1 MQRLK
6 SGDIVSNGCPLCKTK
21 ALSSEKIANPCPFFA
36 PRLSL
41 QVSEQNRELLPMP
54 AVRPMRLRPL
64 LNLSLMLS
72 LSASPLF
79 VPLSY
84 AEDSAARRSY
94 QVPAGSLSAALTRF
108 AGLAGVNLSVDP
120 ALVSGR
126 SSTGLSGE
134 YGVEEGF
141 AQLLTG
147 SGLQLQPMGARAYRL
162 MPVPESGSLQLAPTS
177 ILGTTDLTDGD
188 TYAGGQVAR
197 RGSQGLLGSRDFM
210 ETPFSMTT
218 YTAEAV
224 KNQQA
229 RTLGDLIAS
238 DPSVRATNP
247 AGGRYEQFTIRGFS
261 LFNSDV
267 AYNGLYGVLPT
278 YTIDMEMAERVDII
292 KGPSQL
298 INGIS
303 PRGSV
308 GGGINVVP
316 KRATD
321 KDITSLTGT
330 WASGSQAGGAV
341 DVGRRFGE
349 DNKFGIR
356 FNGVKQSGDTEWD
369 HQSVD
374 REMAVLGLDFRGER
388 LRLSTDIGHTE
399 RDTDAPQ
406 ERVQVGANA
415 RVPSANDVRRN
426 YAQPWSK
433 ARTDDT
439 FGTVNGE
446 FDLSDSVMLYGGVGA
461 RKSNHDFLRH
471 AVSVTN
477 NAGDFSVLP
486 RDFTRDENVRTA
498 TAGVRS
504 WLHTGPVSHEIN
516 LAASYFYMDFENGGA
531 RYAAAPSN
539 LYNPVETPTPS
550 RPTRLDSKVYTENR
564 FSGVAL
570 SDTLGFFDERLLL
583 TLGARWQRVKV
594 DDWTDNVKGTTAYD
608 EEKVSPS
615 GGILF
620 KATDKLSLYAN
631 YMEGLSQG
639 KIAPSTSINEDE
651 IFPPFVSRQ
660 VEVGAKYDAGA
671 FAVTAA
677 VFRIKQPAYETNAT
691 TRVFG
696 PNGKRQNDGVELSV
710 FGEPLKGVRLLGGV
724 MYIDSELTHTTNGTF
739 DGNRAPATPKYNV
752 NLGAEWDVPT
762 VEGLT
767 LTSRGIYSSS
777 QYLDQSNV
785 KEIDA
790 WTRLD
795 VGARYAFKV
804 DDKHITLRANVE
816 NVADKRYW
824 SSAGASDDSE
834 PGLTLSTPRTYL
846 LSATVD
852 F

>member
-1 MQRLK
+1 
-6 SGDIVSNGCPLCKTK
+6 
-21 ALSSEKIANPCPFFA
+21 
-36 PRLSL
+36 
-41 QVSEQNRELLPMP
+41 MP

-84 AEDSAARRSY
+84 AEDSTARRSY

-126 SSTGLSGE
+126 SSAGLSGE

-147 SGLQLQPMGARAYRL
+147 SGLQLQPMGAQAYRL

-177 ILGTTDLTDGD
+177 IVGTTGLAEGD

-229 RTLGDLIAS
+229 RTLGDLVAS

-278 YTIDMEMAERVDII
+278 YTIDMEMAERVDIL

-415 RVPSANDVRRN
+415 KVPSANDVRHN

-539 LYNPVETPTPS
+539 LYNPAETPTPS

-594 DDWTDNVKGTTAYD
+594 DDWTDNVKGATAYD

-724 MYIDSELTHTTNGTF
+724 MVIDSELTHTTNGTF

-790 WTRLD
+790 WTHLD

>member
-1 MQRLK
+1 
-6 SGDIVSNGCPLCKTK
+6 
-21 ALSSEKIANPCPFFA
+21 
-36 PRLSL
+36 
-41 QVSEQNRELLPMP
+41 MP
-54 AVRPMRLRPL
+54 AVFPSSPRLVPASRRPL
-64 LNLSLMLS
+64 LHLSLLLS
-72 LSASPLF
+72 LSACPLF
-79 VPLSY
+79 ITAGW
-84 AEDSAARRSY
+84 AEDASRRSY

-108 AGLAGVNLSVDP
+108 AGLAGVNLSVGP
-120 ALVSGR
+120 SLVGGR
-126 SSTGLSGE
+126 NSPGLAGE
-134 YGVEEGF
+134 FAVEEGF
-141 AQLLTG
+141 ARLLQG
-147 SGLQLQPMGARAYRL
+147 SGLQLQPVGEQAYIL
-162 MPVPESGSLQLAPTS
+162 TPAPEGSSLQLAPTS
-177 ILGTTDLTDGD
+177 ILGATGGADGEV
-188 TYAGGQVAR
+188 YAGGQVAR
-197 RGSQGLLGSRDFM
+197 RGSQGLLGSKDFM

-218 YTAEAV
+218 YTSEV
-224 KNQQA
+224 IENQQA
-229 RTLGDLIAS
+229 RTLGDLIAN

-247 AGGRYEQFTIRGFS
+247 AGGRYEQFTIRGLS

-278 YTIDMEMAERVDII
+278 YTIDMEMADRVDIL
-292 KGPSQL
+292 KGPTQL

-321 KDITSLTGT
+321 KPITSFTGSY
-330 WASGSQAGGAV
+330 ASNNQLGGAV

-349 DNKFGIR
+349 DDKFGIR

-374 REMAVLGLDFRGER
+374 RDMAVLGLDFRGER

-415 RVPSANDVRRN
+415 QVPRASDVRHN
-426 YAQPWSK
+426 YAQAWSK
-433 ARTDDT
+433 ARTEDT

-446 FDLSDSVMLYGGVGA
+446 FDVSDSVMLYGGVGA

-477 NAGDFSVLP
+477 DAGDFSVQP

-498 TAGVRS
+498 TAGVRN
-504 WLHTGPVSHEIN
+504 WFHTGPVSHEVN

-531 RYAAAPSN
+531 RYASAPSN
-539 LYNPVETPTPS
+539 LYDPVETPKPGT
-550 RPTRLDSKVYTENR
+550 PTRFDSKVYTENR

-570 SDTLGFFDERLLL
+570 SDTLGFFDDRLLL

-594 DDWTDNVKGTTAYD
+594 DDWSDNIKGDTAYD

-639 KIAPSTSINEDE
+639 KIAPSTSVNEDE
-651 IFPPFVSRQ
+651 IFPPFISRQ
-660 VEVGAKYDAGA
+660 VEVGAKYDAGP

-696 PNGKRQNDGVELSV
+696 PNGKRQNDGVEVSV
-710 FGEPLKGVRLLGGV
+710 FGEPLTGFRLLGGV
-724 MYIDSELTHTTNGTF
+724 MYIDSELTSTTNGTF

-762 VEGLT
+762 VQGLT
-767 LTSRGIYSSS
+767 LTSRGLYSSS
-777 QYLDQSNV
+777 QYLDQSNN
-785 KEIDA
+785 KEIDS
-790 WTRLD
+790 WERFD
-795 VGARYAFKV
+795 VGARYAFRV
-804 DDKHITLRANVE
+804 DEKTITLRGNIE

-834 PGLTLSTPRTYL
+834 PGLTLSTPRAYL

>member
-1 MQRLK
+1 M
-6 SGDIVSNGCPLCKTK
+6 SAVS
-21 ALSSEKIANPCPFFA
+21 SY
-36 PRLSL
+36 
-41 QVSEQNRELLPMP
+41 
-54 AVRPMRLRPL
+54 RLRPL
-64 LNLSLMLS
+64 LHFSLLLTLSS
-72 LSASPLF
+72 SPLF
-79 VPLSY
+79 ISTSW
-84 AEDSAARRSY
+84 AETSGRRAY
-94 QVPAGSLSAALTRF
+94 EVPAGSLSAALTRF
-108 AGLAGVNLSVDP
+108 AGQAGVNLSVDP
-120 ALVSGR
+120 ALVNGR
-126 SSTGLSGE
+126 NSSGLSGE
-134 YGVEEGF
+134 FAVKEGF
-141 AQLLTG
+141 ARLLQG
-147 SGLQLQPMGARAYRL
+147 SGLQLMSVGEQAYTL
-162 MPVPESGSLQLAPTS
+162 IPAPDSASAGLQLAPTS
-177 ILGTTDLTDGD
+177 IVGDSGVTDGQD
-188 TYAGGQVAR
+188 YAGGQVAR
-197 RGSQGLLGSRDFM
+197 KGSQGMLGSRDFM

-218 YTAEAV
+218 YTKDAV

-267 AYNGLYGVLPT
+267 SYNGLYGILPT
-278 YTIDMEMAERVDII
+278 YTIDMEMAERVDIL

-321 KDITSLTGT
+321 KPITELTT
-330 WASGSQAGGAV
+330 SYASKGQVGAAV
-341 DVGRRFGE
+341 DVARRFGE
-349 DNKFGIR
+349 DDKFGIR

-374 REMAVLGLDFRGER
+374 RDMAVLGLDFRGDR

-415 RVPSANDVRRN
+415 KVPNANDVRDN
-426 YAQPWSK
+426 YAQSWSK
-433 ARTDDT
+433 ARTKDT
-439 FGTVNGE
+439 FGAVNAE
-446 FDLSDSVMLYGGVGA
+446 YDLSDSVMLYGGVGA

-477 NAGDFSVLP
+477 DAGDFSVQP

-498 TAGVRS
+498 TAGARS
-504 WLHTGPVSHEIN
+504 WFNTGPVSHEVN

-539 LYNPVETPTPS
+539 LYNPVDTPTPS
-550 RPTRLDSKVYTENR
+550 NPTRADSKVYTENR

-570 SDTLGFFDERLLL
+570 TDTLGFFEDRLLL

-594 DDWTDNVKGTTAYD
+594 DDWTDDVKGDTAYD

-615 GGILF
+615 GGILY
-620 KATDKLSLYAN
+620 KVTDDFSVYAN

-639 KIAPSTSINEDE
+639 KIAPSTSVNEDQ

-660 VEVGAKYDAGA
+660 VEVGAKYDLGSFA
-671 FAVTAA
+671 FTAS
-677 VFRIKQPAYETNAT
+677 VFRIKQPAYETNT
-691 TRVFG
+691 TSRVFG
-696 PNGKRQNDGVELSV
+696 PNGKRRNDGVELTM
-710 FGEPLKGVRLLGGV
+710 FGEPMKGFRLLGGV
-724 MYIDSELTHTTNGTF
+724 MYIDSELTNTVNGTF

-752 NLGAEWDVPT
+752 NLGAEWDVPG
-762 VEGLT
+762 VNGLT
-767 LTSRGIYSSS
+767 LTGRGIYTGS
-777 QYLDQSNV
+777 QYLDQANS
-785 KEIDA
+785 KSIDSSE
-790 WTRLD
+790 RFD

-804 DDKHITLRANVE
+804 DQKDITLRANVE
-816 NVADKRYW
+816 NVMNKYYW

-846 LSATVD
+846 LSATIG

>member
-1 MQRLK
+1 
-6 SGDIVSNGCPLCKTK
+6 
-21 ALSSEKIANPCPFFA
+21 
-36 PRLSL
+36 
-41 QVSEQNRELLPMP
+41 MP
-54 AVRPMRLRPL
+54 AVRPL
-64 LNLSLMLS
+64 LKLSLMLS

-79 VPLSY
+79 TPISY
-84 AEDSAARRSY
+84 AEDTATRRSY
-94 QVPAGSLSAALTRF
+94 QVPAGSLGAALTRF
-108 AGLAGVNLSVDP
+108 AGLSGVNLAVDP

-126 SSTGLSGE
+126 GSSGLSGE
-134 YGVEEGF
+134 YAVEEGF
-141 AQLLTG
+141 ARLLQG
-147 SGLQLQPMGARAYRL
+147 SGLQLQPMGERAYML
-162 MPVPESGSLQLAPTS
+162 VPVPQGSSLQLAPTA
-177 ILGTTDLTDGD
+177 ILGTRSEADGD
-188 TYAGGQVAR
+188 IYAGGQVAR

-210 ETPFSMTT
+210 DTPFSMTT
-218 YTAEAV
+218 YTQAAV

-278 YTIDMEMAERVDII
+278 YTIDMEMADRVDIV

-321 KDITSLTGT
+321 KDINSFTGT
-330 WASGSQAGGAV
+330 WASDSQAGGAV

-349 DNKFGIR
+349 DNKFGLR
-356 FNGVKQSGDTEWD
+356 FNGVKQAGDTEWD
-369 HQSVD
+369 HQRVD

-388 LRLSTDIGHTE
+388 LRLSSDIGHTE
-399 RDTDAPQ
+399 RDTNAPQ
-406 ERVQVGANA
+406 ERVQVAA
-415 RVPSANDVRRN
+415 AAPVPSANDVRRN
-426 YAQPWSK
+426 YAQSWSK
-433 ARTDDT
+433 ASTNDT
-439 FGTVNGE
+439 FGTLIAE
-446 FDLSDSVMLYGGVGA
+446 FDLSDNLMLYGGVGA

-471 AVSVTN
+471 AVSVSN
-477 NAGDFSVLP
+477 SAGDFSVQP
-486 RDFTRDENVRTA
+486 RDFSRDENVRTA

-504 WLHTGPVSHEIN
+504 GFHTGPVSHEVN
-516 LAASYFYMDFENGGA
+516 LAASYFYMDFTNGGA

-539 LYNPVETPTPS
+539 PYNPVQTPTPS
-550 RPTRLDSKVYTENR
+550 TAIRQDAQVYTENK

-570 SDTLGFFDERLLL
+570 SDTLGFFDDRLLL

-594 DDWTDNVKGTTAYD
+594 EDWTNNVKGDTAYD
-608 EEKVSPS
+608 EEKISPS

-620 KATDKLSLYAN
+620 KATDALSLYAN
-631 YMEGLSQG
+631 YLEGLSQG
-639 KIAPSTSINEDE
+639 KVAPSTSVNEDE
-651 IFPPFVSRQ
+651 IFPPFISRQ

-691 TRVFG
+691 SRVFG
-696 PNGKRQNDGVELSV
+696 PNGKRQNDGVELSL
-710 FGEPLKGVRLLGGV
+710 FGEPLKGLRLLGGV

-752 NLGAEWDVPT
+752 NLGAEWDVPRL
-762 VEGLT
+762 EGLT
-767 LTSRGIYSSS
+767 LTTRGIYSSS
-777 QYLDQSNV
+777 QYLDQANA

-790 WTRLD
+790 WNRID

>member
-1 MQRLK
+1 M
-6 SGDIVSNGCPLCKTK
+6 SAAIPLRFRP
-21 ALSSEKIANPCPFFA
+21 ALAGW
-36 PRLSL
+36 
-41 QVSEQNRELLPMP
+41 
-54 AVRPMRLRPL
+54 RPL
-64 LNLSLMLS
+64 LNLSLAMG
-72 LSASPLF
+72 LSASLLF
-79 VPLSY
+79 IPTSQ
-84 AEDSAARRSY
+84 AEESARRSY
-94 QVPAGSLSAALTRF
+94 QVPAGNLGAALTRF

-126 SSTGLSGE
+126 NSAGLSGE

-141 AQLLTG
+141 AQLLQG
-147 SGLQLQPMGARAYRL
+147 SGLQLQAVGEQAYIL
-162 MPVPESGSLQLAPTS
+162 TPVPERGSLQLAPTS
-177 ILGTTDLTDGD
+177 IVGATDSAD
-188 TYAGGQVAR
+188 TEAYAGGQVAR

-218 YTAEAV
+218 YTRETV

-267 AYNGLYGVLPT
+267 AYNGLYGILPT
-278 YTIDMEMAERVDII
+278 YTIDMEMAERVDIL
-292 KGPSQL
+292 KGPTQL

-321 KDITSLTGT
+321 KPITSFTGSY
-330 WASGSQAGGAV
+330 ASNNQLGGAV

-349 DNKFGIR
+349 GDQFGIR

-374 REMAVLGLDFRGER
+374 RDMAVLGLDFRGER

-415 RVPSANDVRRN
+415 QVPHASDVRRN
-426 YAQPWSK
+426 YAQAWSK
-433 ARTDDT
+433 ARTKDT
-439 FGTVNGE
+439 FGTFNAE
-446 FDLSDSVMLYGGVGA
+446 FDVSDSVMLYGGVGA
-461 RKSNHDFLRH
+461 RKSDHDFLRH
-471 AVSVTN
+471 NVSVTN
-477 NAGDFSVLP
+477 NAGDFTVQP
-486 RDFTRDENVRTA
+486 RDFTREENVRTA
-498 TAGVRS
+498 TAGVRN
-504 WLHTGPVSHEIN
+504 WFHTGPVSHEVN

-531 RYAAAPSN
+531 RYANGRSN
-539 LYNPVETPTPS
+539 LYDPVQTPTPS
-550 RPTRLDSKVYTENR
+550 NPTRQDDKVYTENR

-570 SDTLGFFDERLLL
+570 SDNLGLFEDRLLL

-594 DDWTDNVKGTTAYD
+594 DDWTNNVKGDTAYD

-631 YMEGLSQG
+631 YTEGLSQG
-639 KIAPSTSINEDE
+639 KIAPSTSVNEDE
-651 IFPPFVSRQ
+651 IFPPFISRQ
-660 VEVGAKYDAGA
+660 VEVGAKYDAGS
-671 FAVTAA
+671 FAVTGA
-677 VFRIKQPAYETNAT
+677 VFRIKQPAYATDAT

-696 PNGKRQNDGVELSV
+696 PNGKRENTGVELSV
-710 FGEPLKGVRLLGGV
+710 FGEPLKGTRLLGGV
-724 MYIDSELTHTTNGTF
+724 MFIDSELTDTTGGAF

-752 NLGAEWDVPT
+752 NLGAEWDVPNLQG
-762 VEGLT
+762 VT

-777 QYLDQSNV
+777 QYLDQSND
-785 KEIDA
+785 KEIDS
-790 WTRLD
+790 WVRLD

-804 DDKHITLRANVE
+804 DEKTVTLRANVE

-834 PGLTLSTPRTYL
+834 PGLTLSTPCTYL

>member
-1 MQRLK
+1 MGL
-6 SGDIVSNGCPLCKTK
+6 ILT
-21 ALSSEKIANPCPFFA
+21 LSS
-36 PRLSL
+36 
-41 QVSEQNRELLPMP
+41 
-54 AVRPMRLRPL
+54 
-64 LNLSLMLS
+64 
-72 LSASPLF
+72 SPLF
-79 VPLSY
+79 IQASL
-84 AEDSAARRSY
+84 ADDAARRSY
-94 QVPAGSLSAALTRF
+94 QVPAGPLSAALTRF

-120 ALVSGR
+120 QLVSGR
-126 SSTGLSGE
+126 NSGGLSGE

-141 AQLLTG
+141 ARLLQG
-147 SGLQLQPMGARAYRL
+147 SGLQLQPVGEQAYIL
-162 MPVPESGSLQLAPTS
+162 TPAPQGSSLQLAPTS
-177 ILGTTDLTDGD
+177 ILGASGATDSDVF
-188 TYAGGQVAR
+188 AGGQVAR
-197 RGSQGLLGSRDFM
+197 RGSQGLLGSKDFM

-218 YTAEAV
+218 YTSEVV

-278 YTIDMEMAERVDII
+278 YTIDMEMADRVDIL
-292 KGPSQL
+292 KGPTQL

-321 KDITSLTGT
+321 KPITEFTGSY
-330 WASGSQAGGAV
+330 ASDSQVGGAV
-341 DVGRRFGE
+341 DIGRRFGE
-349 DNKFGIR
+349 DNKFGVR
-356 FNGVKQSGDTEWD
+356 LNAVKQSGDTKWD

-406 ERVQVGANA
+406 ERVQIGANA
-415 RVPSANDVRRN
+415 KVPDADDVRHN
-426 YAQPWSK
+426 YAQSWSK
-433 ARTDDT
+433 ARTKDT
-439 FGTVNGE
+439 FGTVNAE
-446 FDLSDSVMLYGGVGA
+446 YDVNDSIMLYGGVGA

-471 AVSVTN
+471 AVSITN
-477 NAGDFSVLP
+477 DAGDFSVQP
-486 RDFTRDENVRTA
+486 RDFTRDENVRTT

-504 WLHTGPVSHEIN
+504 WFHTGPVSHEVN

-531 RYAAAPSN
+531 RYAASPSN
-539 LYNPVETPTPS
+539 LYNPRPTPTPS
-550 RPTRLDSKVYTENR
+550 RPTRFDPKVYTENR

-570 SDTLGFFDERLLL
+570 SDTLGFFDDRLLL

-594 DDWTDNVKGTTAYD
+594 DDWSDGVKGDTAYD

-615 GGILF
+615 GGLLF
-620 KATDKLSLYAN
+620 KATDQLSLYVN

-651 IFPPFVSRQ
+651 IFPPFISRQ
-660 VEVGAKYDAGA
+660 VEAGAKYDAGA
-671 FAVTAA
+671 FALTAA

-710 FGEPLKGVRLLGGV
+710 FGEPLKGFRLLGGV
-724 MYIDSELTHTTNGTF
+724 MYIDSELKDTTNGTF

-752 NLGAEWDVPT
+752 NLGAEWDVPK
-762 VEGLT
+762 VQGLT
-767 LTSRGIYSSS
+767 LTARGIYSSS
-777 QYLDQSNV
+777 QYLDQANS
-785 KEIDA
+785 KEIDS
-790 WTRLD
+790 WERFDL
-795 VGARYAFKV
+795 GARYAFKL
-804 DDKHITLRANVE
+804 DEKDITLRANVE
-816 NVADKRYW
+816 NVLDKRYW

-834 PGLTLSTPRTYL
+834 PGLTLATPRTLL
-846 LSATVD
+846 LSATVG

>member
-1 MQRLK
+1 
-6 SGDIVSNGCPLCKTK
+6 
-21 ALSSEKIANPCPFFA
+21 
-36 PRLSL
+36 
-41 QVSEQNRELLPMP
+41 MP
-54 AVRPMRLRPL
+54 AVMSCSTRLAPFRLRPL
-64 LNLSLMLS
+64 LHLSLLLS
-72 LSASPLF
+72 LSACPLF
-79 VPLSY
+79 ITAGWADDAS
-84 AEDSAARRSY
+84 RRSY
-94 QVPAGSLSAALTRF
+94 QVPAGSLDAALTRF
-108 AGLAGVNLSVDP
+108 AGLAGVNLSMDP
-120 ALVSGR
+120 SLVSGR
-126 SSTGLSGE
+126 NSPGLSGE
-134 YGVEEGF
+134 FAVEEGF
-141 AQLLTG
+141 ARLLQG
-147 SGLQLQPMGARAYRL
+147 SGLQLQSVGEQSYILTPA
-162 MPVPESGSLQLAPTS
+162 PEGGSLQLAPTS
-177 ILGTTDLTDGD
+177 VLGATGGADGEV
-188 TYAGGQVAR
+188 YAGGQVAR
-197 RGSQGLLGSRDFM
+197 KGSQGLLGSKDFM

-218 YTAEAV
+218 YTSEVV

-229 RTLGDLIAS
+229 RTLGDLVAS
-238 DPSVRATNP
+238 DPSVRVTNP
-247 AGGRYEQFTIRGFS
+247 AGGRYEQFTIRGLS

-267 AYNGLYGVLPT
+267 SYNGLYGVLPT
-278 YTIDMEMAERVDII
+278 YTIDMEMADRVDIL
-292 KGPSQL
+292 KGPSEL

-321 KDITSLTGT
+321 TPITSLTANY
-330 WASGSQAGGAV
+330 ASNNQIGGAV
-341 DVGRRFGE
+341 DIGRRFGE
-349 DNKFGIR
+349 DDKFGIR

-374 REMAVLGLDFRGER
+374 RDMAVLGLDFRGDR
-388 LRLSTDIGHTE
+388 LRLSTDVGHTE

-406 ERVQVGANA
+406 ERVTVGANA
-415 RVPSANDVRRN
+415 QVPHASDVSRN

-433 ARTDDT
+433 ARTKDT
-439 FGTVNGE
+439 FGMVNGE
-446 FDLSDSVMLYGGVGA
+446 FDVSDSVMLYGGVGA

-471 AVSVTN
+471 AVSITN
-477 NAGDFSVLP
+477 DAGDFSVLP

-498 TAGVRS
+498 NVGVRN
-504 WLHTGPVSHEIN
+504 WFHTGPVSHEVN

-531 RYAAAPSN
+531 RYAASPSN
-539 LYNPVETPTPS
+539 LYDPVETPTPV
-550 RPTRLDSKVYTENR
+550 RPTRQDPKVYTENR

-570 SDTLGFFDERLLL
+570 SDTLGFFDDRVLL

-594 DDWTDNVKGTTAYD
+594 DDWSDNIKGDTAYD

-639 KIAPSTSINEDE
+639 KIAPSTSVNEDE
-651 IFPPFVSRQ
+651 IFPPFISRQ
-660 VEVGAKYDAGA
+660 VEVGAKYDAGP

-677 VFRIKQPAYETNAT
+677 VFRIKQPAYETNAI

-696 PNGKRQNDGVELSV
+696 PNGKRENTGVEVSM
-710 FGEPLKGVRLLGGV
+710 FGEPLNGVRLLGGV
-724 MYIDSELTHTTNGTF
+724 MYIDSELTNTTNGTY

-752 NLGAEWDVPT
+752 NVGAEYDVRS

-767 LTSRGIYSSS
+767 LTSRAIYSSS

-790 WTRLD
+790 WTRMD

-804 DDKHITLRANVE
+804 DEKNVTLRANVE

>member
-1 MQRLK
+1 
-6 SGDIVSNGCPLCKTK
+6 
-21 ALSSEKIANPCPFFA
+21 
-36 PRLSL
+36 
-41 QVSEQNRELLPMP
+41 MP

-84 AEDSAARRSY
+84 AEDSTARRSY

-126 SSTGLSGE
+126 SSAGLSGE

-147 SGLQLQPMGARAYRL
+147 SGLQLQPMGTQAYRL

-177 ILGTTDLTDGD
+177 IVGTTGLADGD

-229 RTLGDLIAS
+229 RTLGDLVAS

-278 YTIDMEMAERVDII
+278 YTIDMEMAERVDIL

-415 RVPSANDVRRN
+415 RVPSANDVRHN

-594 DDWTDNVKGTTAYD
+594 DDWTDNVKGATAYD

-724 MYIDSELTHTTNGTF
+724 MVIDSELTHTTNGTF

>member
-1 MQRLK
+1 MSAVAPLRL
-6 SGDIVSNGCPLCKTK
+6 
-21 ALSSEKIANPCPFFA
+21 
-36 PRLSL
+36 R
-41 QVSEQNRELLPMP
+41 P
-54 AVRPMRLRPL
+54 AFVGWRPL

-72 LSASPLF
+72 LSASPFFISSSL
-79 VPLSY
+79 
-84 AEDSAARRSY
+84 AEEPTRRSY
-94 QVPAGSLSAALTRF
+94 QVPAGDLSAALTRF

-120 ALVSGR
+120 TLVNGR
-126 SSTGLSGE
+126 NSAGLSGE
-134 YGVEEGF
+134 FGVEEGF
-141 AQLLTG
+141 ARLLRG
-147 SGLQLQPMGARAYRL
+147 SGLQLQPVGEQAYIL
-162 MPVPESGSLQLAPTS
+162 MPAPEGGSLQLAPTS
-177 ILGTTDLTDGD
+177 IVGATASTDSPA
-188 TYAGGQVAR
+188 YAGGQVAR
-197 RGSQGLLGSRDFM
+197 RGSQGLLGTRDFM
-210 ETPFSMTT
+210 ETPFSVTT
-218 YTAEAV
+218 YTSAAV

-229 RTLGDLIAS
+229 RTLADLIAS

-247 AGGRYEQFTIRGFS
+247 AGGRFEQFTIRGFS

-267 AYNGLYGVLPT
+267 AYNGLYGILPT
-278 YTIDMEMAERVDII
+278 YTIDMEMAERIDIV

-308 GGGINVVP
+308 GGGINMVP

-321 KDITSLTGT
+321 KPITSFTGSY
-330 WASGSQAGGAV
+330 ASNNQLGGAV

-349 DNKFGIR
+349 EDKFGIR
-356 FNGVKQSGDTEWD
+356 FNGVKQAGDTEWD

-388 LRLSTDIGHTE
+388 LRLSTDIGRTE
-399 RDTDAPQ
+399 RNTDAPQ
-406 ERVQVGANA
+406 ERVLVGANA
-415 RVPSANDVRRN
+415 QVPHAGDVRDN
-426 YAQPWSK
+426 YAQSWSK
-433 ARTDDT
+433 ARTKDT
-439 FGTVNGE
+439 FGTVNAE
-446 FDLSDSVMLYGGVGA
+446 FDVNDSVMLYGGVGA
-461 RKSNHDFLRH
+461 RKSDHDFLRH
-471 AVSVTN
+471 NVSVTN
-477 NAGDFSVLP
+477 DAGDFTVQP

-498 TAGVRS
+498 TAGVRN
-504 WLHTGPVSHEIN
+504 WFHTGPVSHEVN

-531 RYAAAPSN
+531 RYANGRSN
-539 LYNPVETPTPS
+539 LYDPVQTPTPNN
-550 RPTRLDSKVYTENR
+550 PTRQDNKVYTENR

-570 SDTLGFFDERLLL
+570 SDTLGLFDDRLLL

-594 DDWTDNVKGTTAYD
+594 DDWTNNVKGDTAYD

-639 KIAPSTSINEDE
+639 KIAPSTSANEDE
-651 IFPPFVSRQ
+651 IFPPFISRQ
-660 VEVGAKYDAGA
+660 VEVGGKYDAGP

-677 VFRIKQPAYETNAT
+677 LFRIKQPAYATNAT

-696 PNGKRQNDGVELSV
+696 PNGKRENTGVELSV
-710 FGEPLKGVRLLGGV
+710 FGEPLKGTRLLGGV
-724 MYIDSELTHTTNGTF
+724 MYIDSELTQTTNGAF

-762 VEGLT
+762 VQGLT

-777 QYLDQSNV
+777 QYLDQSNT
-785 KEIDA
+785 KQIDS
-790 WTRLD
+790 WERFD

-804 DDKHITLRANVE
+804 DEKHITLRANIE

-824 SSAGASDDSE
+824 SSAGASDDSGA
-834 PGLTLSTPRTYL
+834 GLTLSTPRTYL
-846 LSATVD
+846 ISATVD

>member
-1 MQRLK
+1 MP
-6 SGDIVSNGCPLCKTK
+6 V
-21 ALSSEKIANPCPFFA
+21 
-36 PRLSL
+36 
-41 QVSEQNRELLPMP
+41 VLPY
-54 AVRPMRLRPL
+54 RLRPVSPGL
-64 LNLSLMLS
+64 LQLGLILTLSS
-72 LSASPLF
+72 SPLF
-79 VPLSY
+79 IQASL
-84 AEDSAARRSY
+84 ADDAARRSY
-94 QVPAGSLSAALTRF
+94 QVPAGPLSAALTRF

-120 ALVSGR
+120 QLVSGR
-126 SSTGLSGE
+126 NSGGLSGE

-141 AQLLTG
+141 ARLLQG
-147 SGLQLQPMGARAYRL
+147 SGLQLQPVGDQAYIL
-162 MPVPESGSLQLAPTS
+162 TPAPQGSSLQLAPTS
-177 ILGTTDLTDGD
+177 ILGASGATDSDVF
-188 TYAGGQVAR
+188 AGGQVAR
-197 RGSQGLLGSRDFM
+197 RGSQGLLGSKDFM

-218 YTAEAV
+218 YTSEVV

-278 YTIDMEMAERVDII
+278 YTIDMEMADRVDIL
-292 KGPSQL
+292 KGPTQL

-321 KDITSLTGT
+321 KPITEFTGSY
-330 WASGSQAGGAV
+330 ASDSQVGGAV
-341 DVGRRFGE
+341 DIGRRFGE
-349 DNKFGIR
+349 DNKFGVR
-356 FNGVKQSGDTEWD
+356 LNAVKQSGDTKWD

-406 ERVQVGANA
+406 ERVQIGANA
-415 RVPSANDVRRN
+415 KVPDADDVRHN
-426 YAQPWSK
+426 YAQSWSK
-433 ARTDDT
+433 ARTKDT
-439 FGTVNGE
+439 FGTVNAE
-446 FDLSDSVMLYGGVGA
+446 YDVNDSIMLYGGVGA

-471 AVSVTN
+471 AVSITN
-477 NAGDFSVLP
+477 DAGDFSVQP
-486 RDFTRDENVRTA
+486 RDFTRDENVRTT

-504 WLHTGPVSHEIN
+504 WFHTGPVSHEVN

-531 RYAAAPSN
+531 RYAASPSN
-539 LYNPVETPTPS
+539 LYNPRPTPTPS
-550 RPTRLDSKVYTENR
+550 RPTRFDPKVYTENR

-570 SDTLGFFDERLLL
+570 SDTLGFFDDRLLL

-594 DDWTDNVKGTTAYD
+594 DDWSDGIKGDTAYD

-615 GGILF
+615 GGLLF
-620 KATDKLSLYAN
+620 KATDQLSLYVN

-651 IFPPFVSRQ
+651 IFPPFISRQ
-660 VEVGAKYDAGA
+660 VEAGAKYDAGA
-671 FAVTAA
+671 FALTAA

-710 FGEPLKGVRLLGGV
+710 FGEPLKGFRLLGGV
-724 MYIDSELTHTTNGTF
+724 MYIDSELKDTTNGTF

-752 NLGAEWDVPT
+752 NLGAEWDVPK
-762 VEGLT
+762 VQGLT
-767 LTSRGIYSSS
+767 LTARGIYSSS
-777 QYLDQSNV
+777 QYLDQANS
-785 KEIDA
+785 KEIDS
-790 WTRLD
+790 WERFDL
-795 VGARYAFKV
+795 GARYAFKL
-804 DDKHITLRANVE
+804 DDKDITLRANVE
-816 NVADKRYW
+816 NVLDKRYW

-834 PGLTLSTPRTYL
+834 PGLTLATPRTLL
-846 LSATVD
+846 LSATVG

>member
-1 MQRLK
+1 M
-6 SGDIVSNGCPLCKTK
+6 
-21 ALSSEKIANPCPFFA
+21 
-36 PRLSL
+36 
-41 QVSEQNRELLPMP
+41 
-54 AVRPMRLRPL
+54 RPL
-64 LNLSLMLS
+64 LQLSLMLS
-72 LSASPLF
+72 LSTSPL
-79 VPLSY
+79 VMSESR
-84 AEDSAARRSY
+84 ADDARRSY

-126 SSTGLSGE
+126 SSSGLAGDF
-134 YGVEEGF
+134 GVEEGF
-141 AQLLTG
+141 ARLLSG
-147 SGLQLQPMGARAYRL
+147 SGLQLQPVGEQAYIL
-162 MPVPESGSLQLAPTS
+162 VPAPEGGSLQLAPTS
-177 ILGTTDLTDGD
+177 ILGAQDASGGD
-188 TYAGGQVAR
+188 VFAGGQVAR

-218 YTAEAV
+218 YTSEAV

-278 YTIDMEMAERVDII
+278 YTIDMEMADRVDIL

-321 KDITSLTGT
+321 RPITSLTANY
-330 WASGSQAGGAV
+330 ASNNQIGGAV

-349 DNKFGIR
+349 DNQFGLR

-374 REMAVLGLDFRGER
+374 RDMAVLGLDFRGER
-388 LRLSTDIGHTE
+388 LRLSTDIGRTE

-415 RVPSANDVRRN
+415 RVPSASDVRHN
-426 YAQPWSK
+426 YAQTWSK
-433 ARTDDT
+433 ARTKDT
-439 FGTVNGE
+439 FGTVNAE
-446 FDLSDSVMLYGGVGA
+446 FDVNDSTMLYGGVGA

-477 NAGDFSVLP
+477 NAGDFSVQP

-498 TAGVRS
+498 TAGVRN
-504 WLHTGPVSHEIN
+504 WFHTGPVSHEIN

-539 LYNPVETPTPS
+539 LYHPVETRTPV
-550 RPTRLDSKVYTENR
+550 RPTRQDAEVYTENR

-570 SDTLGFFDERLLL
+570 ADTLGFFDDRLLL

-594 DDWTDNVKGTTAYD
+594 DDWSDNVKGDTAYD

-615 GGILF
+615 GGLLF
-620 KATDKLSLYAN
+620 KATENLSLYAN

-639 KIAPSTSINEDE
+639 KIAPSTSVNEDE
-651 IFPPFVSRQ
+651 IFPPFISRQ
-660 VEVGAKYDAGA
+660 VEVGAKYDAGS
-671 FAVTAA
+671 FGLTAA
-677 VFRIKQPAYETNAT
+677 VFRIKQPAYETNAV

-710 FGEPLKGVRLLGGV
+710 FGEPLKGFRLLGGV

-752 NLGAEWDVPT
+752 NLGAEWDVPN
-762 VEGLT
+762 VQGLT
-767 LTSRGIYSSS
+767 LTGRGIYSSS
-777 QYLDQSNV
+777 QYLDQSNN

-790 WTRLD
+790 WERFD
-795 VGARYAFKV
+795 VGARYAFRV
-804 DDKHITLRANVE
+804 DEKTITLRANVE

-834 PGLTLSTPRTYL
+834 PGLTLATPRTYL

>member
-1 MQRLK
+1 
-6 SGDIVSNGCPLCKTK
+6 
-21 ALSSEKIANPCPFFA
+21 
-36 PRLSL
+36 
-41 QVSEQNRELLPMP
+41 MP
-54 AVRPMRLRPL
+54 VVRPL
-64 LNLSLMLS
+64 LKLSLLLS

-79 VPLSY
+79 ATVSY
-84 AEDSAARRSY
+84 ADDARRSY

-126 SSTGLSGE
+126 SSSGLAGE
-134 YGVEEGF
+134 YDVEEGF
-141 AQLLTG
+141 ARLLQG
-147 SGLQLQPMGARAYRL
+147 SGLQLQAMGEHAYML
-162 MPVPESGSLQLAPTS
+162 VPVPDGSTLELAPTS
-177 ILGTTDLTDGD
+177 ILGTTGLYDGD

-197 RGSQGLLGSRDFM
+197 RGAQGMLGTRDFM
-210 ETPFSMTT
+210 ETPFSITT
-218 YTAEAV
+218 YTADAV

-229 RTLGDLIAS
+229 RTLGELIAS

-267 AYNGLYGVLPT
+267 SYNGLYGVLPT
-278 YTIDMEMAERVDII
+278 YTIDMEMADRVDIF
-292 KGPSQL
+292 KGPTQL

-321 KDITSLTGT
+321 KDITSFTGT
-330 WASGSQAGGAV
+330 WASESQAGGAV

-356 FNGVKQSGDTEWD
+356 FNGVKQAGNTAWD

-406 ERVQVGANA
+406 ERVQVAA
-415 RVPSANDVRRN
+415 AAPVPRASDVRRN
-426 YAQPWSK
+426 YAQSWSK
-433 ARTDDT
+433 ARTNDT

-446 FDLSDSVMLYGGVGA
+446 YDLSDNVMLYGGVGA

-477 NAGDFSVLP
+477 AAGDFSVLP
-486 RDFTRDENVRTA
+486 RDFTRDENVRTYM
-498 TAGVRS
+498 AGVRN
-504 WLHTGPVSHEIN
+504 WFHTGPVSHEVN
-516 LAASYFYMDFENGGA
+516 LAASYFDMDFTNGGA
-531 RYAAAPSN
+531 RYATGSSN
-539 LYNPVETPTPS
+539 LYNPVQTPTPS
-550 RPTRLDSKVYTENR
+550 TATRQDAKVYTENK

-570 SDTLGFFDERLLL
+570 SDTLGFFDDRLLL

-594 DDWTDNVKGTTAYD
+594 DDWSNGIKGKTAYD
-608 EEKVSPS
+608 EEKLSPS
-615 GGILF
+615 GGLLF
-620 KATDKLSLYAN
+620 KATDRLSLYAN

-639 KIAPSTSINEDE
+639 KIAPTASKNSDE
-651 IFPPFVSRQ
+651 IFPPFISRQ

-671 FAVTAA
+671 VAVTAA
-677 VFRIKQPAYETNAT
+677 VFRIKQPAYETNT
-691 TRVFG
+691 TTNLFG
-696 PNGKRQNDGVELSV
+696 PNGKRENTGAELSV

-724 MYIDSELTHTTNGTF
+724 MYIDSKLKDTTNGTW

-752 NLGAEWDVPT
+752 NLGAEWDVPGL
-762 VEGLT
+762 EGVT
-767 LTSRGIYSSS
+767 LTSRGIHSSS

-790 WTRLD
+790 WNRID

-804 DDKHITLRANVE
+804 DDKHVTLRANVE

-834 PGLTLSTPRTYL
+834 PGLTLATPRTYL

>member
-1 MQRLK
+1 
-6 SGDIVSNGCPLCKTK
+6 
-21 ALSSEKIANPCPFFA
+21 
-36 PRLSL
+36 
-41 QVSEQNRELLPMP
+41 MP
-54 AVRPMRLRPL
+54 AVFPSSPRLASSRLRPL
-64 LNLSLMLS
+64 MHLSLLLS
-72 LSASPLF
+72 LSACPLF
-79 VPLSY
+79 ITAGW
-84 AEDSAARRSY
+84 AEDAPRRSY
-94 QVPAGSLSAALTRF
+94 QVPAGSLGVALTRF

-126 SSTGLSGE
+126 NSPGLSGE
-134 YGVEEGF
+134 FAVEEGF
-141 AQLLTG
+141 ARLLQG
-147 SGLQLQPMGARAYRL
+147 SGLQLQPVGEQAYIL
-162 MPVPESGSLQLAPTS
+162 TSAPEGSGLQLGATS
-177 ILGTTDLTDGD
+177 ILGSIDPVDGD
-188 TYAGGQVAR
+188 PYAGGQVAR
-197 RGSQGLLGSRDFM
+197 RGSQGLLGSKDFM

-218 YTAEAV
+218 YTSEVV

-229 RTLGDLIAS
+229 RTLGDLIAN

-247 AGGRYEQFTIRGFS
+247 AGGRYEQFTIRGLS

-278 YTIDMEMAERVDII
+278 YTIDMEMADRVDVI

-308 GGGINVVP
+308 GGGINVVA

-321 KDITSLTGT
+321 KPITSFTGMY
-330 WASGSQAGGAV
+330 ASDSQVGGAV

-369 HQSVD
+369 QQNVD

-388 LRLSTDIGHTE
+388 LRLSTDVGRTE

-406 ERVQVGANA
+406 ERVQVNANA
-415 RVPSANDVRRN
+415 QVPHASDVRHN

-433 ARTDDT
+433 ASTNDT
-439 FGTVNGE
+439 FGTVNAE
-446 FDLSDSVMLYGGVGA
+446 FDVNDSVMLYGGVGA

-471 AVSVTN
+471 AVAVTN
-477 NAGDFSVLP
+477 DKGDFSVQP

-498 TAGVRS
+498 TAGVRN
-504 WLHTGPVSHEIN
+504 WFHTGPVSHEVN

-539 LYNPVETPTPS
+539 LYNPVETPTPV
-550 RPTRLDSKVYTENR
+550 RPTRQDPKVYTENR

-570 SDTLGFFDERLLL
+570 SDTLGFFDDRLLL

-594 DDWTDNVKGTTAYD
+594 DDWSDNVKGDTAYD

-651 IFPPFVSRQ
+651 IFPPFISRQ

-671 FAVTAA
+671 FAMTAA

-696 PNGKRQNDGVELSV
+696 PNGKRENTGVELSV
-710 FGEPLKGVRLLGGV
+710 FGEPLEGFRLLGGV
-724 MYIDSELTHTTNGTF
+724 MYIDSELTNTANGTF

-752 NLGAEWDVPT
+752 NLGAEWDVPP
-762 VEGLT
+762 VQGLT

-777 QYLDQSNV
+777 QYLDQSNN
-785 KEIDA
+785 KEIDS
-790 WTRLD
+790 WERFD

-804 DDKHITLRANVE
+804 EEKNITLRANIE

>member
-1 MQRLK
+1 M
-6 SGDIVSNGCPLCKTK
+6 SAVS
-21 ALSSEKIANPCPFFA
+21 SY
-36 PRLSL
+36 
-41 QVSEQNRELLPMP
+41 
-54 AVRPMRLRPL
+54 RLRPL
-64 LNLSLMLS
+64 LHFSLLLTLSS
-72 LSASPLF
+72 SPLF
-79 VPLSY
+79 ISTSW
-84 AEDSAARRSY
+84 ADTSGRRAY
-94 QVPAGSLSAALTRF
+94 EVPAGSLSAALTRF
-108 AGLAGVNLSVDP
+108 AGQAGVNLSVDP
-120 ALVSGR
+120 ALVNGR
-126 SSTGLSGE
+126 NSSGLSGE
-134 YGVEEGF
+134 FAVEEGF
-141 AQLLTG
+141 ARLLQG
-147 SGLQLQPMGARAYRL
+147 SGLQL
-162 MPVPESGSLQLAPTS
+162 MPVGEQAYTLIPAPESASAGLQLAPTS
-177 ILGTTDLTDGD
+177 IVGDSGVTDGQE
-188 TYAGGQVAR
+188 YAGGQVAR
-197 RGSQGLLGSRDFM
+197 KGSQGMLGSRDFM

-218 YTAEAV
+218 YTKDAV

-247 AGGRYEQFTIRGFS
+247 AGGRYEQFTIRGLS

-267 AYNGLYGVLPT
+267 SYNGLYGILPT
-278 YTIDMEMAERVDII
+278 YTIDMEMAERVDIL

-321 KDITSLTGT
+321 KPITELTT
-330 WASGSQAGGAV
+330 SYASKGQVGAAV
-341 DVGRRFGE
+341 DVARRFGE
-349 DNKFGIR
+349 DDKFGIR

-374 REMAVLGLDFRGER
+374 RDMAVLGLDFRGDR

-415 RVPSANDVRRN
+415 KVPNANDVRDN
-426 YAQPWSK
+426 YAQSWSK
-433 ARTDDT
+433 ARTKDT
-439 FGTVNGE
+439 FGAVNAE
-446 FDLSDSVMLYGGVGA
+446 YDLSDSVMLYGGVGA

-477 NAGDFSVLP
+477 DAGDFSVQP

-498 TAGVRS
+498 TAGARS
-504 WLHTGPVSHEIN
+504 WFTTGPVSHEVN

-539 LYNPVETPTPS
+539 LYNPVDTPTPS
-550 RPTRLDSKVYTENR
+550 NPTRTDSKVYTENR

-570 SDTLGFFDERLLL
+570 TDTLGFFEDRLLL

-594 DDWTDNVKGTTAYD
+594 DDWTDDVKGDTAYD

-615 GGILF
+615 GGILY
-620 KATDKLSLYAN
+620 KVTDDFSVYAN

-639 KIAPSTSINEDE
+639 KIAPSTSVNEDQ

-660 VEVGAKYDAGA
+660 VEVGAKYDLGSFA
-671 FAVTAA
+671 FTAS
-677 VFRIKQPAYETNAT
+677 VFRIKQPAYDTNT
-691 TRVFG
+691 TSRVFG
-696 PNGKRQNDGVELSV
+696 PNGKRRNDGVELTM
-710 FGEPLKGVRLLGGV
+710 FGEPMKGFRLLGGV
-724 MYIDSELTHTTNGTF
+724 MYIDSELTNTVNGTF

-752 NLGAEWDVPT
+752 NLGAEWDVPGIN
-762 VEGLT
+762 GLT
-767 LTSRGIYSSS
+767 LTGRGIYTGS
-777 QYLDQSNV
+777 QYLDQANS
-785 KEIDA
+785 KSIDSSE
-790 WTRLD
+790 RFD

-804 DDKHITLRANVE
+804 DQKDITLRANVE
-816 NVADKRYW
+816 NVMNKYYW

-846 LSATVD
+846 LSATVG

>member
-1 MQRLK
+1 
-6 SGDIVSNGCPLCKTK
+6 
-21 ALSSEKIANPCPFFA
+21 
-36 PRLSL
+36 
-41 QVSEQNRELLPMP
+41 MP
-54 AVRPMRLRPL
+54 AVLPFRLRPVSPGLRPL
-64 LNLSLMLS
+64 LHLGFMLTLSS
-72 LSASPLF
+72 SPLF
-79 VPLSY
+79 IQASW
-84 AEDSAARRSY
+84 ADAAARRSY
-94 QVPAGSLSAALTRF
+94 QVPAGPLSAALTRF

-120 ALVSGR
+120 QLVSGR
-126 SSTGLSGE
+126 NSSGLSGE

-141 AQLLTG
+141 ARLLQG
-147 SGLQLQPMGARAYRL
+147 SGLQLQPVGEQAYIL
-162 MPVPESGSLQLAPTS
+162 TPAPQGGSLQLAPTS
-177 ILGTTDLTDGD
+177 ILGAGGATDSDVF
-188 TYAGGQVAR
+188 AGGQVAR
-197 RGSQGLLGSRDFM
+197 RGSQGLLGSKDFM

-218 YTAEAV
+218 YTSEVV

-278 YTIDMEMAERVDII
+278 YTIDMEMADRVDIL
-292 KGPSQL
+292 KGPTQL

-321 KDITSLTGT
+321 KPITELTGSY
-330 WASGSQAGGAV
+330 ASDSQVGGAV
-341 DVGRRFGE
+341 DIGRRFGE
-349 DNKFGIR
+349 DNKFGVR
-356 FNGVKQSGDTEWD
+356 LNAVKQSGDTQWD

-406 ERVQVGANA
+406 ERVQIGANA
-415 RVPSANDVRRN
+415 KVPDADDVRHN
-426 YAQPWSK
+426 YAQSWSK
-433 ARTDDT
+433 ARTKDT
-439 FGTVNGE
+439 FGTVNAE
-446 FDLSDSVMLYGGVGA
+446 YDVNDSIMLYGGVGA

-471 AVSVTN
+471 AVSITN
-477 NAGDFSVLP
+477 DAGDFSVQP
-486 RDFTRDENVRTA
+486 RDFTRDENVRTT

-504 WLHTGPVSHEIN
+504 WFHTGPVSHEVN

-531 RYAAAPSN
+531 RYAASPSN
-539 LYNPVETPTPS
+539 LYNPRPTPTPS
-550 RPTRLDSKVYTENR
+550 RPTRLDPKVYTENR

-570 SDTLGFFDERLLL
+570 SDTLGFFDDRLLL

-594 DDWTDNVKGTTAYD
+594 DDWSDGVKGDTAYD

-615 GGILF
+615 GGLLF
-620 KATDKLSLYAN
+620 KATDQLSLYVN

-651 IFPPFVSRQ
+651 IFPPFISRQ
-660 VEVGAKYDAGA
+660 VEAGAKYDAGA
-671 FAVTAA
+671 FALTAA

-710 FGEPLKGVRLLGGV
+710 FGEPLKGFRLLGGV
-724 MYIDSELTHTTNGTF
+724 MYIDSELKDTTNGTF

-752 NLGAEWDVPT
+752 NLGAEWDVPK
-762 VEGLT
+762 VQGLT
-767 LTSRGIYSSS
+767 LTARGIYSSS
-777 QYLDQSNV
+777 QYLDQANS
-785 KEIDA
+785 KEIDS
-790 WTRLD
+790 WERFDL
-795 VGARYAFKV
+795 GARYAFKL
-804 DDKHITLRANVE
+804 DDKDITLRANVE
-816 NVADKRYW
+816 NVLDKRYW

-834 PGLTLSTPRTYL
+834 PGLTLATPRTLL
-846 LSATVD
+846 LSATVG

>member
-1 MQRLK
+1 MP
-6 SGDIVSNGCPLCKTK
+6 V
-21 ALSSEKIANPCPFFA
+21 
-36 PRLSL
+36 
-41 QVSEQNRELLPMP
+41 VLPY
-54 AVRPMRLRPL
+54 RLRPVSPGL
-64 LNLSLMLS
+64 LQLGLILTLSS
-72 LSASPLF
+72 SPLF
-79 VPLSY
+79 IQASL
-84 AEDSAARRSY
+84 ADDAARRSY
-94 QVPAGSLSAALTRF
+94 QVPAGPLSAALTRF

-120 ALVSGR
+120 QLVSGR
-126 SSTGLSGE
+126 NSGGLSGE

-141 AQLLTG
+141 ARLLQG
-147 SGLQLQPMGARAYRL
+147 SGLQLQPVGEQAYIL
-162 MPVPESGSLQLAPTS
+162 TPAPQGSSLQLAPTS
-177 ILGTTDLTDGD
+177 ILGASGATDSDVF
-188 TYAGGQVAR
+188 AGGQVAR
-197 RGSQGLLGSRDFM
+197 RGSQGLLGSKDFM

-218 YTAEAV
+218 YTSEVV

-278 YTIDMEMAERVDII
+278 YTIDMEMADRVDIL
-292 KGPSQL
+292 KGPTQL

-321 KDITSLTGT
+321 KPITELTGSY
-330 WASGSQAGGAV
+330 ASDSQVGGAV
-341 DVGRRFGE
+341 DIGRRFGE
-349 DNKFGIR
+349 DNKFGVR
-356 FNGVKQSGDTEWD
+356 LNAVKQSGDTKWD

-406 ERVQVGANA
+406 ERVQIGPNA
-415 RVPSANDVRRN
+415 KVPDADDVRHN
-426 YAQPWSK
+426 YAQSWSK
-433 ARTDDT
+433 ARTKDT
-439 FGTVNGE
+439 FGTVNAE
-446 FDLSDSVMLYGGVGA
+446 YDVNDSIMLYGGVGA

-471 AVSVTN
+471 AVSITN
-477 NAGDFSVLP
+477 DAGDFSVQP
-486 RDFTRDENVRTA
+486 RDFTRDENVRTT

-504 WLHTGPVSHEIN
+504 WFHTGPVSHEVN

-531 RYAAAPSN
+531 RYAASPSN
-539 LYNPVETPTPS
+539 LYNPRPTPTPS
-550 RPTRLDSKVYTENR
+550 RPTRFDPKVYTENR

-570 SDTLGFFDERLLL
+570 SDTLGFFDDRLLL

-594 DDWTDNVKGTTAYD
+594 DDWSDGIKGDTAYD

-615 GGILF
+615 GGLLF
-620 KATDKLSLYAN
+620 KATDQLSLYVN

-651 IFPPFVSRQ
+651 IFPPFISRQ
-660 VEVGAKYDAGA
+660 VEAGAKYDAGA
-671 FAVTAA
+671 FALTAA

-710 FGEPLKGVRLLGGV
+710 FGEPLKGFRLLGGV
-724 MYIDSELTHTTNGTF
+724 MYIDSELKDTTNGTF

-752 NLGAEWDVPT
+752 NLGAEWDVPK
-762 VEGLT
+762 VQGLT
-767 LTSRGIYSSS
+767 LTARGIYSSS
-777 QYLDQSNV
+777 QYLDQANS

-790 WTRLD
+790 WERFDL
-795 VGARYAFKV
+795 GARYAFKF
-804 DDKHITLRANVE
+804 DDKDITLRANVE
-816 NVADKRYW
+816 NVLDKRYW

-834 PGLTLSTPRTYL
+834 PGLTLATPRTLL
-846 LSATVD
+846 LSATVG

>member
-1 MQRLK
+1 M
-6 SGDIVSNGCPLCKTK
+6 SAVS
-21 ALSSEKIANPCPFFA
+21 SY
-36 PRLSL
+36 
-41 QVSEQNRELLPMP
+41 
-54 AVRPMRLRPL
+54 RLRPL
-64 LNLSLMLS
+64 LHFSLLLTLSS
-72 LSASPLF
+72 SPLF
-79 VPLSY
+79 ISTSW
-84 AEDSAARRSY
+84 ADTSGRRAY
-94 QVPAGSLSAALTRF
+94 EVPAGSLSAALTRF
-108 AGLAGVNLSVDP
+108 AGQAGVNLSVDP
-120 ALVSGR
+120 ALVNGR
-126 SSTGLSGE
+126 NSSGLSGE
-134 YGVEEGF
+134 FAVEEGF
-141 AQLLTG
+141 ARLLQG
-147 SGLQLQPMGARAYRL
+147 SGLQL
-162 MPVPESGSLQLAPTS
+162 MPVGEQAYTLIPAPESASAGLQLAPTS
-177 ILGTTDLTDGD
+177 IVGDSGVTDGQE
-188 TYAGGQVAR
+188 YAGGQVAR
-197 RGSQGLLGSRDFM
+197 KGSQGMLGSRDFM

-218 YTAEAV
+218 YTKDAV

-247 AGGRYEQFTIRGFS
+247 AGGRYEQFTIRGLS

-267 AYNGLYGVLPT
+267 SYNGLYGILPT
-278 YTIDMEMAERVDII
+278 YTIDMEMAERVDIL

-321 KDITSLTGT
+321 KPITELTT
-330 WASGSQAGGAV
+330 SYASKGQVGAAV
-341 DVGRRFGE
+341 DVARRFGE
-349 DNKFGIR
+349 DDKFGIR

-374 REMAVLGLDFRGER
+374 RDMAVLGLDFRGDR
-388 LRLSTDIGHTE
+388 LRLSTDVGHTE

-415 RVPSANDVRRN
+415 KVPNANDVRDN
-426 YAQPWSK
+426 YAQSWSK
-433 ARTDDT
+433 ARTKDT
-439 FGTVNGE
+439 FGAVNAE
-446 FDLSDSVMLYGGVGA
+446 YDLSDSVMLYGGVGA

-477 NAGDFSVLP
+477 DAGDFSVQP

-498 TAGVRS
+498 TAGARS
-504 WLHTGPVSHEIN
+504 WFTTGPVSHEVN

-539 LYNPVETPTPS
+539 LYNPVDTPTPS
-550 RPTRLDSKVYTENR
+550 NPTRTDSKVYTENR

-570 SDTLGFFDERLLL
+570 TDTLGFFEDRLLL

-594 DDWTDNVKGTTAYD
+594 DDWTDDVKGDTAYD

-615 GGILF
+615 GGILY
-620 KATDKLSLYAN
+620 KVTDDFSVYAN

-639 KIAPSTSINEDE
+639 KIAPSTSVNEDQ

-660 VEVGAKYDAGA
+660 VEVGAKYDLGSFA
-671 FAVTAA
+671 FTAS
-677 VFRIKQPAYETNAT
+677 VFRIKQPAYDTNT
-691 TRVFG
+691 TSRVFG
-696 PNGKRQNDGVELSV
+696 PNGKRRNDGVELTM
-710 FGEPLKGVRLLGGV
+710 FGEPMKGFRLLGGV
-724 MYIDSELTHTTNGTF
+724 MYIDSELTNTVNGTF

-752 NLGAEWDVPT
+752 NLGAEWDVPG
-762 VEGLT
+762 VNGLT
-767 LTSRGIYSSS
+767 LTGRGIYTGS
-777 QYLDQSNV
+777 QYLDQANS
-785 KEIDA
+785 KSIDSSE
-790 WTRLD
+790 RFD

-804 DDKHITLRANVE
+804 DQKDITLRANVE
-816 NVADKRYW
+816 NVMNKYYW

-846 LSATVD
+846 LSATVG

>member
-1 MQRLK
+1 
-6 SGDIVSNGCPLCKTK
+6 
-21 ALSSEKIANPCPFFA
+21 
-36 PRLSL
+36 
-41 QVSEQNRELLPMP
+41 MP
-54 AVRPMRLRPL
+54 AVFPSSPRLASSRLRPL
-64 LNLSLMLS
+64 MHLSLLLS
-72 LSASPLF
+72 LSACPLF
-79 VPLSY
+79 ITAGW
-84 AEDSAARRSY
+84 AEDAPRRSY
-94 QVPAGSLSAALTRF
+94 QVPAGSLGAALTRF

-126 SSTGLSGE
+126 NSPGLSGE
-134 YGVEEGF
+134 FAVEEGF
-141 AQLLTG
+141 ARLLQG
-147 SGLQLQPMGARAYRL
+147 SGLQLQPVGEQAYIL
-162 MPVPESGSLQLAPTS
+162 TSAPEGSGLQLGATS
-177 ILGTTDLTDGD
+177 ILGSIDPVGGD
-188 TYAGGQVAR
+188 PYAGGQVAR
-197 RGSQGLLGSRDFM
+197 RGSQGLLGSKDFM

-218 YTAEAV
+218 YTSEVV

-229 RTLGDLIAS
+229 RTLGDLIAN

-247 AGGRYEQFTIRGFS
+247 AGGRYEQFTIRGLS

-278 YTIDMEMAERVDII
+278 YTIDMEMADRVDVI

-308 GGGINVVP
+308 GGGINVVA

-321 KDITSLTGT
+321 KPITSFAGMY
-330 WASGSQAGGAV
+330 ASDSQVGGAV

-369 HQSVD
+369 QQNVD

-388 LRLSTDIGHTE
+388 LRLSTDVGRTE

-406 ERVQVGANA
+406 ERVQVNANA
-415 RVPSANDVRRN
+415 QVPHASDVRHN

-433 ARTDDT
+433 ASTNDT
-439 FGTVNGE
+439 FGTVNAE
-446 FDLSDSVMLYGGVGA
+446 FDVNDSVMLYGGVGA

-471 AVSVTN
+471 AVAVTN
-477 NAGDFSVLP
+477 DKGDFSVQP

-498 TAGVRS
+498 TAGVRN
-504 WLHTGPVSHEIN
+504 WFHTGPVSHEVN

-539 LYNPVETPTPS
+539 LYNPVETPTPV
-550 RPTRLDSKVYTENR
+550 RPTRQDPKVYTENR

-570 SDTLGFFDERLLL
+570 SDTLGFFDDRLLL

-594 DDWTDNVKGTTAYD
+594 DDWSDNVKGDTAYD

-651 IFPPFVSRQ
+651 IFPPFISRQ

-671 FAVTAA
+671 FTMTAA

-696 PNGKRQNDGVELSV
+696 PNGKRENTGVELSV
-710 FGEPLKGVRLLGGV
+710 FGEPLEGFRLLGGV
-724 MYIDSELTHTTNGTF
+724 MYIDSELTNTANGTF

-762 VEGLT
+762 VQGLT

-777 QYLDQSNV
+777 QYLDQSNN
-785 KEIDA
+785 KEIDS
-790 WTRLD
+790 WERFD

-804 DDKHITLRANVE
+804 EEKNITLRANIE

>member
-1 MQRLK
+1 
-6 SGDIVSNGCPLCKTK
+6 
-21 ALSSEKIANPCPFFA
+21 
-36 PRLSL
+36 
-41 QVSEQNRELLPMP
+41 MP
-54 AVRPMRLRPL
+54 AVLPLRLRPL
-64 LNLSLMLS
+64 LKLSLMLS

-79 VPLSY
+79 VPVSY
-84 AEDSAARRSY
+84 AEDTAARRSY

-108 AGLAGVNLSVDP
+108 AGLSGVNLSVDP

-126 SSTGLSGE
+126 SSSGLSGE

-141 AQLLTG
+141 ARLLQG
-147 SGLQLQPMGARAYRL
+147 SGLQLQPMGDRDYML
-162 MPVPESGSLQLAPTS
+162 VPIPDGSSLELAPTS
-177 ILGTTDLTDGD
+177 ILGTTGLYDGD

-197 RGSQGLLGSRDFM
+197 RGSQGLLGTRDFM

-218 YTAEAV
+218 YTQDAV

-278 YTIDMEMAERVDII
+278 YTIDMEMADRVDIF
-292 KGPSQL
+292 KGPTQL

-321 KDITSLTGT
+321 KDINSFTGN
-330 WASGSQAGGAV
+330 WASDSQAGGAV

-406 ERVQVGANA
+406 ERVQVAANA
-415 RVPSANDVRRN
+415 PVPSANDVRRN
-426 YAQPWSK
+426 YAQSWSK
-433 ARTDDT
+433 ASTNDT
-439 FGTVNGE
+439 FGTVNAE
-446 FDLSDSVMLYGGVGA
+446 YDLSDNVMLYGGMGA

-477 NAGDFSVLP
+477 AAGDFLVLP
-486 RDFTRDENVRTA
+486 RDFTRDENVRTY
-498 TAGVRS
+498 TAGARN
-504 WLHTGPVSHEIN
+504 WFQTGSVSHEVN

-531 RYAAAPSN
+531 RYAQGRSN
-539 LYNPVETPTPS
+539 LYNPVQTPTPS
-550 RPTRLDSKVYTENR
+550 VQTRPDPKVYTENR

-570 SDTLGFFDERLLL
+570 SDTLGFFDDRLLL

-594 DDWTDNVKGTTAYD
+594 DDWNNGVKGRTAYD
-608 EEKVSPS
+608 EEKISPS
-615 GGILF
+615 GGLLF

-639 KIAPSTSINEDE
+639 KVAPSTSANDDE
-651 IFPPFVSRQ
+651 IFPPFISRQ

-677 VFRIKQPAYETNAT
+677 VFRIKQPAYETNAIT
-691 TRVFG
+691 TVFG
-696 PNGKRQNDGVELSV
+696 PNGKRQNTGAELSM

-724 MYIDSELTHTTNGTF
+724 MYIDSKLQDTTNGATN
-739 DGNRAPATPKYNV
+739 GNRAPATPKYNV
-752 NLGAEWDVPT
+752 NLGAEWDVPGL
-762 VEGLT
+762 EGLT

-777 QYLDQSNV
+777 QYLDTSNV

-790 WTRLD
+790 WNRVD

>member
-1 MQRLK
+1 
-6 SGDIVSNGCPLCKTK
+6 
-21 ALSSEKIANPCPFFA
+21 
-36 PRLSL
+36 
-41 QVSEQNRELLPMP
+41 MP
-54 AVRPMRLRPL
+54 AVFPSRLRPL
-64 LNLSLMLS
+64 LQLSLMLS
-72 LSASPLF
+72 LSASPLLIP
-79 VPLSY
+79 VSW
-84 AEDSAARRSY
+84 ADDAAARRSY

-126 SSTGLSGE
+126 NSNGLTGE
-134 YGVEEGF
+134 FGVEEGF
-141 AQLLTG
+141 ARLLLG
-147 SGLQLQPMGARAYRL
+147 SGLQLQAVGEQAYIL
-162 MPVPESGSLQLAPTS
+162 LPAPQGGSLQLAPTS
-177 ILGTTDLTDGD
+177 ILGASDAGSGD
-188 TYAGGQVAR
+188 VYAGGQVAR

-218 YTAEAV
+218 YTSEAV

-267 AYNGLYGVLPT
+267 AYNGLYGILPT
-278 YTIDMEMAERVDII
+278 YTIDMEMADRVDIL

-316 KRATD
+316 KRASD
-321 KDITSLTGT
+321 KPITSFTGSY
-330 WASGSQAGGAV
+330 ASNNQLGGAV
-341 DVGRRFGE
+341 DIGRRFGE
-349 DNKFGIR
+349 DGKFGIR

-374 REMAVLGLDFRGER
+374 RDMAVLGLDFRGER
-388 LRLSTDIGHTE
+388 LRLSTDVGHTE
-399 RDTDAPQ
+399 RATDAPQ

-415 RVPSANDVRRN
+415 RIPNARDVRHN
-426 YAQPWSK
+426 YAQAWSK
-433 ARTDDT
+433 ARTKDT
-439 FGTVNGE
+439 FGTLNAE
-446 FDLSDSVMLYGGVGA
+446 FDVNDSTMLYGGVGA
-461 RKSNHDFLRH
+461 RKSNHEFLRH

-477 NAGDFSVLP
+477 NAGDFSVQP

-498 TAGVRS
+498 TAGVRN
-504 WLHTGPVSHEIN
+504 WFHTGPVSHEIN
-516 LAASYFYMDFENGGA
+516 LAASNFYMDFENGGA
-531 RYAAAPSN
+531 RYAASPSN
-539 LYNPVETPTPS
+539 LYNPVDTPTPV
-550 RPTRLDSKVYTENR
+550 RATRQDAEVYTENR

-570 SDTLGFFDERLLL
+570 ADTMGFFDDRLLL

-594 DDWTDNVKGTTAYD
+594 DDWSDNIKGATAYD

-615 GGILF
+615 AGILF
-620 KATDKLSLYAN
+620 KATDRFSLYAN

-651 IFPPFVSRQ
+651 IFPPFISRQ
-660 VEVGAKYDAGA
+660 VEVGAKYDAGT
-671 FAVTAA
+671 FGLTAA
-677 VFRIKQPAYETNAT
+677 VFRIKQPAYETNAV

-696 PNGKRQNDGVELSV
+696 PNGKRQNNGVEVTV
-710 FGEPLKGVRLLGGV
+710 FGEPLQGFRLLGGV
-724 MYIDSELTHTTNGTF
+724 MYIDSELTNTRNGTF

-752 NLGAEWDVPT
+752 NLGAEWDVPN
-762 VEGLT
+762 VQGLT
-767 LTSRGIYSSS
+767 LTGRGIYSSS
-777 QYLDQSNV
+777 QYLDQSNN

-790 WTRLD
+790 WERLD

-804 DDKHITLRANVE
+804 DEKNITLRANVE

>member
-1 MQRLK
+1 MPVVMPCSTRL
-6 SGDIVSNGCPLCKTK
+6 
-21 ALSSEKIANPCPFFA
+21 A
-36 PRLSL
+36 PS
-41 QVSEQNRELLPMP
+41 
-54 AVRPMRLRPL
+54 RLRPL
-64 LNLSLMLS
+64 LHLSLLLS
-72 LSASPLF
+72 LSACPLF
-79 VPLSY
+79 ITAGW
-84 AEDSAARRSY
+84 AEDAPRRSY
-94 QVPAGSLSAALTRF
+94 QVPAGSLGAALTRF

-120 ALVSGR
+120 ALVRGR
-126 SSTGLSGE
+126 TSPGLSGDFA
-134 YGVEEGF
+134 VEEGF
-141 AQLLTG
+141 TQLLQG
-147 SGLQLQPMGARAYRL
+147 SGLQLQPVGEQAYML
-162 MPVPESGSLQLAPTS
+162 TPAPTGSGLQLGATS
-177 ILGTTDLTDGD
+177 IFAAADTAHGD
-188 TYAGGQVAR
+188 PYAGGQVAR
-197 RGSQGLLGSRDFM
+197 LGSQGLLGSKDFM
-210 ETPFSMTT
+210 ETPFSETT
-218 YTAEAV
+218 YTSETV
-224 KNQQA
+224 KNLQA

-247 AGGRYEQFTIRGFS
+247 AGGRYEQFTIRGLS

-267 AYNGLYGVLPT
+267 SYNGLYGVLPT
-278 YTIDMEMAERVDII
+278 YTIDMEMADRVDIL

-321 KDITSLTGT
+321 APITSFTT
-330 WASGSQAGGAV
+330 NYASNNQVGGAV

-349 DNKFGIR
+349 GDMFGVR

-374 REMAVLGLDFRGER
+374 RDMAVLGLDFRGER
-388 LRLSTDIGHTE
+388 LRLATDVGHTE

-406 ERVQVGANA
+406 ERVQVGAKA
-415 RVPSANDVRRN
+415 QVPHASEVRSN

-433 ARTDDT
+433 ARTRDT
-439 FGTVNGE
+439 FGTVTGE
-446 FDLSDSVMLYGGVGA
+446 FDVSDSVMLYGGVGA
-461 RKSNHDFLRH
+461 RRSDHDFLRH

-498 TAGVRS
+498 NAGVRN
-504 WLHTGPVSHEIN
+504 WFHTGPVSHEVN

-539 LYNPVETPTPS
+539 IYNPVQTRTPITPTRFDP
-550 RPTRLDSKVYTENR
+550 KVYTENR
-564 FSGVAL
+564 FSSMAL
-570 SDTLGFFDERLLL
+570 SDTLGFFDDRVLL
-583 TLGARWQRVKV
+583 TLGARWQRVQV
-594 DDWTDNVKGTTAYD
+594 DDWSDDVKGDTAYD

-639 KIAPSTSINEDE
+639 KIAPSTSVNEDE
-651 IFPPFVSRQ
+651 IFPPFISRQ

-671 FAVTAA
+671 FAITTA
-677 VFRIKQPAYETNAT
+677 VFRIKQPAYETNAI

-696 PNGKRQNDGVELSV
+696 PNGKRENNGVEVSV
-710 FGEPLKGVRLLGGV
+710 FGEPLKGFRLLGGV
-724 MYIDSELTHTTNGTF
+724 MYIDSELTNTANGTF
-739 DGNRAPATPKYNV
+739 DGNRAPATPEYNV
-752 NLGAEWDVPT
+752 SLGAEWDVPS
-762 VEGLT
+762 VQGLT
-767 LTSRGIYSSS
+767 LTSRSIYSSS
-777 QYLDQSNV
+777 QYLDQSND

-790 WTRLD
+790 WTRID

-804 DDKHITLRANVE
+804 EEKNITLRANVE

-834 PGLTLSTPRTYL
+834 PGLTLATPRTYL

>member
-1 MQRLK
+1 M
-6 SGDIVSNGCPLCKTK
+6 SAVS
-21 ALSSEKIANPCPFFA
+21 SY
-36 PRLSL
+36 
-41 QVSEQNRELLPMP
+41 
-54 AVRPMRLRPL
+54 RLRPL
-64 LNLSLMLS
+64 LHFSLLLTLSS
-72 LSASPLF
+72 SPLF
-79 VPLSY
+79 VSTSW
-84 AEDSAARRSY
+84 AETSGKRAY
-94 QVPAGSLSAALTRF
+94 EVPAGSLSAALTRF
-108 AGLAGVNLSVDP
+108 AGQAGVNLSVDP
-120 ALVSGR
+120 ALVNGR
-126 SSTGLSGE
+126 NSSGLSGE
-134 YGVEEGF
+134 FAVEEGF
-141 AQLLTG
+141 ARLLQG
-147 SGLQLQPMGARAYRL
+147 SGLQLVPVGEQAYTL
-162 MPVPESGSLQLAPTS
+162 IPAPDSASAGLQLAPTS
-177 ILGTTDLTDGD
+177 IVGDSGSTDGQE
-188 TYAGGQVAR
+188 YAGGQVAR
-197 RGSQGLLGSRDFM
+197 KGSQGMLGSRDFM

-218 YTAEAV
+218 YTKDAV

-267 AYNGLYGVLPT
+267 SYNGLYGILPT
-278 YTIDMEMAERVDII
+278 YTIDMEMAERVDIL

-321 KDITSLTGT
+321 KPITELTT
-330 WASGSQAGGAV
+330 SYASKGQAGAAV
-341 DVGRRFGE
+341 DVARRFGE
-349 DNKFGIR
+349 DDKFGIR

-374 REMAVLGLDFRGER
+374 REMAVLGLDFRGDR

-415 RVPSANDVRRN
+415 KVPNANDVRDN
-426 YAQPWSK
+426 YAQSWSK
-433 ARTDDT
+433 ARTKDT
-439 FGTVNGE
+439 FGAVNAE
-446 FDLSDSVMLYGGVGA
+446 YDLSDSVMLYGGVGA

-477 NAGDFSVLP
+477 DAGDFSVQP

-498 TAGVRS
+498 TAGARS
-504 WLHTGPVSHEIN
+504 WFNTGPVSHEVN

-539 LYNPVETPTPS
+539 LYNPVDTPTPS
-550 RPTRLDSKVYTENR
+550 NPTRADSKVYTENR

-570 SDTLGFFDERLLL
+570 TDTLGFFDDRLLL

-594 DDWTDNVKGTTAYD
+594 DDWTDNVKGDTSYD

-615 GGILF
+615 GGILY
-620 KATDKLSLYAN
+620 KVTDDFSVYAN

-639 KIAPSTSINEDE
+639 KIAPSTSVNEDQ

-660 VEVGAKYDAGA
+660 IEVGAKYDLGSYA
-671 FAVTAA
+671 FTAS
-677 VFRIKQPAYETNAT
+677 VFRIKQPAYETNT
-691 TRVFG
+691 TSRVFG
-696 PNGKRQNDGVELSV
+696 PNGKRRNDGVELAM
-710 FGEPLKGVRLLGGV
+710 FGEPLKGFRLLGGV
-724 MYIDSELTHTTNGTF
+724 MYIDSELTNTVNGTF
-739 DGNRAPATPKYNV
+739 DGNRAPATPEYNV
-752 NLGAEWDVPT
+752 NLGAEWDVPS
-762 VEGLT
+762 VKGLT
-767 LTSRGIYSSS
+767 LTGRGIYTSS
-777 QYLDQSNV
+777 QYLDQANS
-785 KEIDA
+785 KSIDSSE
-790 WTRLD
+790 RFD

-804 DDKHITLRANVE
+804 DQKDITLRANVE
-816 NVADKRYW
+816 NIMNKYYW

-846 LSATVD
+846 LSATIG

>member
-1 MQRLK
+1 M
-6 SGDIVSNGCPLCKTK
+6 S
-21 ALSSEKIANPCPFFA
+21 
-36 PRLSL
+36 
-41 QVSEQNRELLPMP
+41 

-72 LSASPLF
+72 LGASPLF

-84 AEDSAARRSY
+84 AEDSTARRSY

-126 SSTGLSGE
+126 SSAGLSGE

-147 SGLQLQPMGARAYRL
+147 SGLQLQPMGAQAYRL

-177 ILGTTDLTDGD
+177 IVGTTGLADGD

-218 YTAEAV
+218 YTADAV

-229 RTLGDLIAS
+229 RTLGDLVAS

-278 YTIDMEMAERVDII
+278 YTIDMEMAERVDIL

-388 LRLSTDIGHTE
+388 LRLSTDVGHTE

-415 RVPSANDVRRN
+415 RVPSANDVRHN

-446 FDLSDSVMLYGGVGA
+446 FDLSDNVMLYGGVGA

-594 DDWTDNVKGTTAYD
+594 DDWTDNVKGATAYD

-660 VEVGAKYDAGA
+660 VEVGAKYDAGT

-724 MYIDSELTHTTNGTF
+724 MVIDSELTHTTNGTF

-816 NVADKRYW
+816 NIADKRYW

>member
-1 MQRLK
+1 M
-6 SGDIVSNGCPLCKTK
+6 SAVS
-21 ALSSEKIANPCPFFA
+21 SY
-36 PRLSL
+36 
-41 QVSEQNRELLPMP
+41 
-54 AVRPMRLRPL
+54 RLRPL
-64 LNLSLMLS
+64 LHFSLLLTLSS
-72 LSASPLF
+72 SPLF
-79 VPLSY
+79 ISTSW
-84 AEDSAARRSY
+84 ADTSGRRAY
-94 QVPAGSLSAALTRF
+94 EVPAGSLSAALTRF
-108 AGLAGVNLSVDP
+108 AGQAGVNLSVDP
-120 ALVSGR
+120 ALVNGR
-126 SSTGLSGE
+126 NSSGLSGE
-134 YGVEEGF
+134 FAVEEGF
-141 AQLLTG
+141 ARLLQG
-147 SGLQLQPMGARAYRL
+147 SGLQL
-162 MPVPESGSLQLAPTS
+162 MPVGEQAYTLIPAPESASAGLQLAPTS
-177 ILGTTDLTDGD
+177 IVGDSGVTDGQE
-188 TYAGGQVAR
+188 YAGGQVAR
-197 RGSQGLLGSRDFM
+197 KGSQGMLGSRDFM

-218 YTAEAV
+218 YTKDAV

-247 AGGRYEQFTIRGFS
+247 AGGRYEQFTIRGLS

-267 AYNGLYGVLPT
+267 SYNGLYGILPT
-278 YTIDMEMAERVDII
+278 YTIDMEMAERVDIL

-321 KDITSLTGT
+321 KPITELTT
-330 WASGSQAGGAV
+330 SYASKGQVGAAV
-341 DVGRRFGE
+341 DVARRFGE
-349 DNKFGIR
+349 DDKFGIR

-374 REMAVLGLDFRGER
+374 RDMAVLGLDFRGDR

-415 RVPSANDVRRN
+415 KVPNANDVRDN
-426 YAQPWSK
+426 YAQSWSK
-433 ARTDDT
+433 ARTKDT
-439 FGTVNGE
+439 FGAVNAE
-446 FDLSDSVMLYGGVGA
+446 YDLSDSVMLYGGVGA

-477 NAGDFSVLP
+477 DAGDFSVQP

-498 TAGVRS
+498 TAGARS
-504 WLHTGPVSHEIN
+504 WFTTGPVSHEVN

-539 LYNPVETPTPS
+539 LYNPVDTPTPS
-550 RPTRLDSKVYTENR
+550 NPTRTDSKVYTENR

-570 SDTLGFFDERLLL
+570 TDTLGFFEDRLLL

-594 DDWTDNVKGTTAYD
+594 DDWTDDVKGDTAYD

-615 GGILF
+615 GGILY
-620 KATDKLSLYAN
+620 KVTDDFSVYAN

-639 KIAPSTSINEDE
+639 KIAPSTSVNEDQ

-660 VEVGAKYDAGA
+660 VEVGAKYDLGSFA
-671 FAVTAA
+671 FTAS
-677 VFRIKQPAYETNAT
+677 VFRIKQPAYDTNT
-691 TRVFG
+691 TSRVFG
-696 PNGKRQNDGVELSV
+696 PNGKRRNDGVELTM
-710 FGEPLKGVRLLGGV
+710 FGEPMKGFRLLGGV
-724 MYIDSELTHTTNGTF
+724 MYIDSELTNTVNGTF

-752 NLGAEWDVPT
+752 NLGAEWDVPG
-762 VEGLT
+762 VNGLT
-767 LTSRGIYSSS
+767 LTGRGIYTGS
-777 QYLDQSNV
+777 QYLDQANS
-785 KEIDA
+785 KSIDSSE
-790 WTRLD
+790 RFD

-804 DDKHITLRANVE
+804 DQKDITLRANVE
-816 NVADKRYW
+816 NVMNKYYW

-846 LSATVD
+846 LSATVG

>member
-1 MQRLK
+1 M
-6 SGDIVSNGCPLCKTK
+6 SAVS
-21 ALSSEKIANPCPFFA
+21 SY
-36 PRLSL
+36 
-41 QVSEQNRELLPMP
+41 
-54 AVRPMRLRPL
+54 RLRPL
-64 LNLSLMLS
+64 LHFSLLLTLSS
-72 LSASPLF
+72 SPLF
-79 VPLSY
+79 VSNSW
-84 AEDSAARRSY
+84 AETSGKRAY
-94 QVPAGSLSAALTRF
+94 EVPAGSLSAALTRF
-108 AGLAGVNLSVDP
+108 AGQAGVNLSVDP
-120 ALVSGR
+120 ALVNGR
-126 SSTGLSGE
+126 NSSGLSGE
-134 YGVEEGF
+134 FAVEEGF
-141 AQLLTG
+141 ARLLQG
-147 SGLQLQPMGARAYRL
+147 SGLQLVPVGEQAYTL
-162 MPVPESGSLQLAPTS
+162 IPAPDSASAGLQLAPTS
-177 ILGTTDLTDGD
+177 IVGDSGFTDGQE
-188 TYAGGQVAR
+188 YAGGQVAR
-197 RGSQGLLGSRDFM
+197 KGSQGMLGSRDFM

-218 YTAEAV
+218 YTKDAV

-267 AYNGLYGVLPT
+267 SYNGLYGILPT
-278 YTIDMEMAERVDII
+278 YTIDMEMAERVDIL

-321 KDITSLTGT
+321 KPITELTT
-330 WASGSQAGGAV
+330 SYASKGQAGAAV
-341 DVGRRFGE
+341 DVARRFGE
-349 DNKFGIR
+349 DDKFGIR

-374 REMAVLGLDFRGER
+374 REMAVLGLDFRGDR

-415 RVPSANDVRRN
+415 KVPNANDVRDN
-426 YAQPWSK
+426 YAQSWSK
-433 ARTDDT
+433 ARTKDT
-439 FGTVNGE
+439 FGAVNAE
-446 FDLSDSVMLYGGVGA
+446 YDLSDSVMLYGGVGA

-477 NAGDFSVLP
+477 DAGDFSVQP

-498 TAGVRS
+498 TAGARS
-504 WLHTGPVSHEIN
+504 WFNTGPVSHEVN

-539 LYNPVETPTPS
+539 LYNPVDTPTPS
-550 RPTRLDSKVYTENR
+550 NPTRADSKVYTENR

-570 SDTLGFFDERLLL
+570 TDTLGFFDDRLLL

-594 DDWTDNVKGTTAYD
+594 DDWTDNVKGDTSYD

-615 GGILF
+615 GGILY
-620 KATDKLSLYAN
+620 KVTDDFSVYAN

-639 KIAPSTSINEDE
+639 KIAPSTSVNEDQ

-660 VEVGAKYDAGA
+660 IEVGAKYDLGSYA
-671 FAVTAA
+671 FTAS
-677 VFRIKQPAYETNAT
+677 VFRIKQPAYETNT
-691 TRVFG
+691 TSRVFG
-696 PNGKRQNDGVELSV
+696 PNGKRRNDGVELTM
-710 FGEPLKGVRLLGGV
+710 FGEPLKGFRLLGGV
-724 MYIDSELTHTTNGTF
+724 MYIDSELTNTVNGTF
-739 DGNRAPATPKYNV
+739 DGNRAPATPEYNV
-752 NLGAEWDVPT
+752 NLGAEWDVPS
-762 VEGLT
+762 VKGLT
-767 LTSRGIYSSS
+767 LTGRGIYTSS
-777 QYLDQSNV
+777 QYLDQANS
-785 KEIDA
+785 KSIDSSE
-790 WTRLD
+790 RFD

-804 DDKHITLRANVE
+804 DQKDITLRANVE
-816 NVADKRYW
+816 NVMNKYYW

-846 LSATVD
+846 LSATIG